1 MLPDWHCARERSA
14 PAGNLNL
21 PMKVRKMAFRKIDPP
36 GRRGKASL
44 TAEQV
49 LPQDSLSVRPRTRRV
64 VSEPADEAPDSP
76 TAAPIS
82 TSEYEVGYGKPPR
95 DKRFKPGRSGNPRGR
110 PKDAKGL
117 KTIVRETMTAKVPV
131 RTGGG
136 EKKMSRMEAV
146 LHKTIELGM
155 KGNPRAL
162 MQLITLYAS
171 AVPEAALPVTAQRTK
186 ELSASDLA
194 MLEELKATWIT
205 ENGENS

>member
-1 MLPDWHCARERSA
+1 MPFRIITPDEQSETATPAAERS
-14 PAGNLNL
+14 
-21 PMKVRKMAFRKIDPP
+21 
-36 GRRGKASL
+36 
-44 TAEQV
+44 
-49 LPQDSLSVRPRTRRV
+49 LPQDKPSPRRRDRPV
-64 VSEPADEAPDSP
+64 VASPTYQAPDSSAE
-76 TAAPIS
+76 THRG

-95 DKRFKPGRSGNPRGR
+95 RTRFKPGRSGNPRGR

-131 RTGGG
+131 RTAGG

-171 AVPEAALPVTAQRTK
+171 AVPEAALPVAAQHTE

-194 MLEELKATWIT
+194 MLEELKATWLA
-205 ENGENS
+205 ENGETS